1 MYFDSIELY
10 FFRAF
15 FVAFGEWV
23 GGTGGTRLFHIFID
37 RNEFS
42 GGAKISYL
50 QRYEKKI
57 KKKKRKGEK
66 EKSPSLC
73 AFTFDVTFLSRK
85 RIMQT
90 LLALATVSENVKSCF
105 DWFYYYY

>member
-1 MYFDSIELY
+1 MNFQAERK
-10 FFRAF
+10 FRIYN
-15 FVAFGEWV
+15 GK
-23 GGTGGTRLFHIFID
+23 R
-37 RNEFS
+37 
-42 GGAKISYL
+42 
-50 QRYEKKI
+50 
-57 KKKKRKGEK
+57 KKKRKNKKEK
-66 EKSPSLC
+66 KKKSPSLC

>member
-57 KKKKRKGEK
+57 KKKKKGK
-66 EKSPSLC
+66 EKKKKVHHF
-73 AFTFDVTFLSRK
+73 ALSRS
-85 RIMQT
+85 T
-90 LLALATVSENVKSCF
+90 LRFYRENE
-105 DWFYYYY
+105 